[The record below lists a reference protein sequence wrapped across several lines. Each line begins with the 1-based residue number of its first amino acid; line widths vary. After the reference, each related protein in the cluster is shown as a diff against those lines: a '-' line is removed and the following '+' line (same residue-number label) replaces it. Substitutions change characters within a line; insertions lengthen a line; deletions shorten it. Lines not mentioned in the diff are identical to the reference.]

1 MAVGVHSVRERK
13 GLHHDKTGHVK
24 LLSPPGQVLEE
35 LNLTGFGSLF
45 EVFTDLTRA
54 VDSFR
59 QRAPEMENR

>member
-1 MAVGVHSVRERK
+1 MAKQE
-13 GLHHDKTGHVK
+13 HVK

-59 QRAPEMENR
+59 QRASEMGNR